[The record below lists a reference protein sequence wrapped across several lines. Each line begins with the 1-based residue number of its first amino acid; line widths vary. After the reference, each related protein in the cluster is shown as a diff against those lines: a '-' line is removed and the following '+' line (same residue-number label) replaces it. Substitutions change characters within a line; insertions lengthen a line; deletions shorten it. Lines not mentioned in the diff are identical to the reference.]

1 MFGFAPIALR
11 IYFAGLLGRAAKQ
24 RSSRILILGLA
35 LLYGCGGGGDEG
47 SATTAPPSWTAVAL
61 PVNLIESVAV
71 SPLDRRIVYAGQRN
85 SQVNAEH
92 AVWRSD
98 DGGASFQVV
107 AKGVSFQLFPSPTDP
122 DRVFGTASEPD
133 AYAGFGS
140 NQALYVSRD
149 RGQNWQ
155 PVLRDNN
162 GILLGD
168 FTPGRN
174 IGQHPAQ
181 RDTVYAFGRH
191 RDTMVWAVF
200 KSSDGGA
207 SWADVS
213 PPGFVFGNDIRNFV
227 FDPLHA
233 DSVFLSARFTAPDGS
248 ASVLLRTV
256 DGGKSWQTADAGL
269 LVRSNEGS
277 MAHILSELVVTT
289 VPGVLVGVS
298 KFGQLWINSD
308 GGAGTWRP
316 MPLPGGS
323 VDQFLWSARIPN
335 TLAVLNRD
343 GTMLR
348 SDDLGNNWR
357 PVATPGMISASSL
370 DDSDTLGILITTA
383 GDEALYRSVDTGQTW
398 TLQPKPQFP
407 VSYYAGDGYSGR
419 RVAVSVATPDRLI
432 AFRAPYGTLPRLEVL
447 ADGQWQMPRGMDAFR
462 STVGVSSL
470 AAFGNR
476 LAAAAGGALFQQDSQ
491 GGWGRVSLAERLW
504 SDGARLASDG
514 DRRGMYGGLHYAMR
528 GYYGSLLQNTADGGE
543 NWAADSRFN
552 GYSGEAAFDTP
563 NGRFWYLAT
572 SDKFNYQVYLA
583 LADGSSKSA
592 NAGLPAGSLN
602 ALANSPQAPSR
613 LYVGTPLGIY
623 RSTDGGTTWNPAFT
637 GNSGSPVSAI
647 AVDPKDAM
655 TVWALGATGLTHSTD
670 GGDHWTAV
678 APEQFAAGANAL
690 TLHPSRSGVVVVSAA
705 SGIWVSVD
713 AGTKWQNVGGPQQGV
728 RQLLIVDDAINAA
741 TDSGL
746 FRCASLCLPL

>member
-1 MFGFAPIALR
+1 MFGFSPIALR
-11 IYFAGLLGRAAKQ
+11 TYFAGLLGRAAKQ

-35 LLYGCGGGGDEG
+35 LLSGCGGGSDGG

-71 SPLDRRIVYAGQRN
+71 SPLDRRVVYAGQRN

-122 DRVFGTASEPD
+122 DRVFGTAKELDS
-133 AYAGFGS
+133 YGGG
-140 NQALYVSRD
+140 QALYVSRD
-149 RGQNWQ
+149 RAQNWQ
-155 PVLRDNN
+155 PSLRGGK
-162 GILLGD
+162 GILLSSD
-168 FTPGRN
+168 HLDGRG

-181 RDTVYAFGRH
+181 RDTVYAFGRLPN
-191 RDTMVWAVF
+191 DQGWSVF
-200 KSSDGGA
+200 KSTDGGA
-207 SWADVS
+207 SWGDVS
-213 PPGFVFGNDIRNFV
+213 PPGFVFSGDMKNFA

-233 DSVFLSARFTAPDGS
+233 DTVFLSARFTAPDGS
-248 ASVLLRTV
+248 AGVLLRTV

-269 LVRSNEGS
+269 LVHSSEGS
-277 MAHILSELVVTT
+277 NAYILSELVVTT
-289 VPGVLVGVS
+289 VPGVL
-298 KFGQLWINSD
+298 FGKSGTLWINSD
-308 GGAGTWRP
+308 GGAGAWRP
-316 MPLPGGS
+316 MPLNS
-323 VDQFLWSARIPN
+323 VDQFLWSARMPN
-335 TLAVLNRD
+335 TLVVLKTD

-370 DDSDTLGILITTA
+370 DDSDPLGILITTA
-383 GDEALYRSVDTGQTW
+383 GDEALYRSVDAGETW
-398 TLQPKPQFP
+398 TLQPKPRFP
-407 VSYYAGDGYSGR
+407 VSYYYAGDGYNIGR

-432 AFRAPYGTLPRLEVL
+432 AFRAPYGTLPRLEIL
-447 ADGQWQMPRGMDAFR
+447 ADEQWQIPRGMDAFR

-476 LAAAAGGALFQQDSQ
+476 LAAAAGGALFQQDAQ
-491 GGWGRVSLAERLW
+491 GGWNRVSLADGFW
-504 SDGARLASDG
+504 SEGARLASDG
-514 DRRGMYGGLHYAMR
+514 DRRGMYGGLYLAFASY
-528 GYYGSLLQNTADGGE
+528 GQAFFGSLFQSSADGGE

-572 SDKFNYQVYLA
+572 YNKFNYQAYLA
-583 LADGSSKSA
+583 QADGSSKSA

-623 RSTDGGTTWNPAFT
+623 RSADGGTTWNPAFT
-637 GNSGSPVSAI
+637 GSSGSPATSI
-647 AVDPKDAM
+647 AVDPNDAM
-655 TVWALGATGLTHSTD
+655 TVWALGAAGLTRSTD
-670 GGDHWTAV
+670 GGDHWAAV
-678 APEQFAAGANAL
+678 APEQFASGASAL
-690 TLHPSRSGVVVVSAA
+690 ALHPSRSGVIVISAP

-713 AGTKWQNVGGPQQGV
+713 AGAKWQNVKGPEKGI

-741 TDSGL
+741 TDNGL
-746 FRCASLCLPL
+746 FRCVSLCLPL